1 MCSAS
6 NNTGAGRQ
14 GDPMKLAF
22 VIPAYNEEALIG
34 KCLESVLAEIKR
46 SGADA
51 NVIVVNNAST
61 DRTGEI
67 ARSFAGVTV
76 VDEPKKGLVNARDAG
91 FAASEGYELVA
102 NIDSDTIVP
111 EGWLDRVLGEFAKDE
126 KLVCLSGPYV
136 YYDMAWHNRLLIGL
150 FYGLTYLIY
159 LLNRFVLRVGSVV
172 QGGNFVFKR
181 AAWAAVGGYDRSIEF
196 FGEDTDVAVRLSK
209 VGGVKWTFALKML
222 TGEGGRIPHRRHIH
236 AQLLLGHVQGQAD
249 DQGLYRHPSAIEG
262 KHCLAVRGS
271 VAGRMR

>member
-1 MCSAS
+1 
-6 NNTGAGRQ
+6 
-14 GDPMKLAF
+14 MKLAF

-34 KCLESVLAEIKR
+34 KCLESVVAEVRR
-46 SGADA
+46 SGRPAGI
-51 NVIVVNNAST
+51 IVVNNAST

-67 ARSFAGVTV
+67 ARGFEGVQV

-91 FAASEGYELVA
+91 FAASAGYDLIA

-111 EGWLDRVLGEFAKDE
+111 EGWLDTVYGEFEKDP

-136 YYDMAWHNRLLIGL
+136 YYDMSRWNRFLIGM

-159 LLNRFVLRVGSVV
+159 VVNRFILRVGSVV

-181 AAWAAVGGYDRSIEF
+181 AAWEQVGGYDRTIEF

-209 VGGVKWTFALKML
+209 VGGVKWTFALKMKTSGRRL
-222 TGEGGRIPHRRHIH
+222 EKEGVFRTAGTYTLNFFWVTFR
-236 AQLLLGHVQGQAD
+236 
-249 DQGLYRHPSAIEG
+249 G
-262 KHCLAVRGS
+262 KPATKAYSDIRPD
-271 VAGRMR
+271 

>member
-1 MCSAS
+1 M
-6 NNTGAGRQ
+6 R
-14 GDPMKLAF
+14 LAF

-34 KCLESVLAEIKR
+34 KCLESVVAEVAR

-51 NVIVVNNAST
+51 EIIVVNNAST

-67 ARSFAGVTV
+67 ARSFPTVRV

-91 FAASEGYELVA
+91 FAASEGFDLIA

-111 EGWLDRVLGEFAKDE
+111 VGWLDTVFAEFNRDP

-136 YYDMAWHNRLLIGL
+136 YYDMSAWSRFLVNM

-159 LLNRFVLRVGSVV
+159 VLNRFILRVGSVV

-181 AAWAAVGGYDRSIEF
+181 AAWEQVGGYDRSIEF
-196 FGEDTDVAVRLSK
+196 FGEDTDVAVRLSRI
-209 VGGVKWTFALKML
+209 GGVKWTFGLKMKTSGRRL
-222 TGEGGRIPHRRHIH
+222 EAEGVFKTAATYTLNFFWVTFR
-236 AQLLLGHVQGQAD
+236 
-249 DQGLYRHPSAIEG
+249 G
-262 KHCLAVRGS
+262 KPATMEYKDVRKD
-271 VAGRMR
+271 

>member
-1 MCSAS
+1 
-6 NNTGAGRQ
+6 
-14 GDPMKLAF
+14 MKLAF

-34 KCLESVLAEIKR
+34 KCLQSVVDEIAR
-46 SGADA
+46 SGVDAD
-51 NVIVVNNAST
+51 IVVVDNAST

-67 ARSFAGVTV
+67 ARSFPTVRV

-91 FAASEGYELVA
+91 FAATEGFDLVA

-111 EGWLDRVLGEFAKDE
+111 AGWLDTVMAEFDRDP

-136 YYDMAWHNRLLIGL
+136 YYDMSRFNRILVGM

-159 LLNRFVLRVGSVV
+159 VFNRFILRVGSVV

-181 AAWAAVGGYDRSIEF
+181 AAWEQVGGYDRSIEF

-209 VGGVKWTFALKML
+209 VGGVKWTFALKMKTSGRRL
-222 TGEGGRIPHRRHIH
+222 EQEGVFRTAGTYTLNFFWVTFRGKPATKTYTDIRPH
-236 AQLLLGHVQGQAD
+236 
-249 DQGLYRHPSAIEG
+249 
-262 KHCLAVRGS
+262 
-271 VAGRMR
+271 